1 MGTYQLIWLTARN
14 AAKDIINETKFTVL
28 NDKETDW
35 CSGTEN
41 TQKLTLQQV
50 PALCRFQLTDTLAQF
65 SGLPTQ
71 CGKFGN
77 KLFLGLGFV
86 FHRFT
91 VNFDDAPATRRL
103 QVEVDVSSIDFDS
116 GDINDA
122 VVGEEWFDT
131 GQYPRARFS
140 SERIESTGDGQFRA
154 VGKLELK
161 GIQRTVEVPFQWLVK
176 ESRGHLRGELQLQ
189 RKDFRIG
196 TGEWATATEIG
207 QEVDIRFDVR
217 LQRSQ
222 DKSP

>member
-1 MGTYQLIWLTARN
+1 MRIFLTGLVLFLIAESSPQAEEWVLQDGNLTIAARY
-14 AAKDIINETKFTVL
+14 E
-28 NDKETDW
+28 
-35 CSGTEN
+35 G
-41 TQKLTLQQV
+41 QPV
-50 PALCRFQLTDTLAQF
+50 PA
-65 SGLPTQ
+65 
-71 CGKFGN
+71 
-77 KLFLGLGFV
+77 V

-91 VNFDDAPATRRL
+91 VNFDDTPATRRL
-103 QVEVDVSSIDFDS
+103 QVEVDVTSIDFDS

-140 SERIESTGDGQFRA
+140 SERVESIGDGQFRA

-176 ESRGHLRGELQLQ
+176 ESRRHLRGELQVQ
-189 RKDFRIG
+189 RSDFRIG
-196 TGEWATATEIG
+196 TGEWENATEIG